1 MPAADPCAHV
11 QLMRRFHLFPWP
23 YEYMTEDNVDAEN
36 WRISVSSY
44 RLRLICSM
52 QCKDMRL
59 FGILGQA
66 YEIVSGRPLGYTF
79 DIEASRRARAMYTS
93 LIEADNRLGLH
104 ASTEPAAQSNTVR
117 ATRGRV
123 VADAPAAADAPVIAA
138 PIQADAP
145 VLAAPV
151 QAYAA
156 GAHAYADQA
165 KAHAQWAEAHAAR
178 VEALASGADRHVLA
192 SGADR
197 YAFQQQTWGGD
208 DMTWGYPD
216 DSSKENE
223 PVVQA
228 NWESCPPDAKRARRM
243 PVEPQVLPADAN
255 TAPQSNNADT
265 DTNPDI
271 RSSMFTPSWL
281 QADTVPRDDVPMDST
296 LLAHETDSFPDNLLS
311 PPPQDTQDEGS
322 ASWWKSVLNLSQGE
336 DQVASDPVS
345 SDPAPEPS
353 VAGIDPAPQAQ

>member
-1 MPAADPCAHV
+1 
-11 QLMRRFHLFPWP
+11 MRRFHLFPWP
-23 YEYMTEDNVDAEN
+23 HEYMMGDSVDAEN

-123 VADAPAAADAPVIAA
+123 VADAPDQADAPVIAA

-178 VEALASGADRHVLA
+178 VEALASGADRH
-192 SGADR
+192 
-197 YAFQQQTWGGD
+197 AFQQQTWGGGD
-208 DMTWGYPD
+208 RTWGEEDRTWGYPD

-265 DTNPDI
+265 ASNDTNPDI

-336 DQVASDPVS
+336 DTVS
-345 SDPAPEPS
+345 SGPAAEPS